1 MILKDVLEK
10 AKGIICDDE
19 INLEEDSKKRKKLID
34 CASLI
39 YRELTEQYIE
49 LKTKEK
55 LYVENDKIYYSAFSK
70 KVKDIINISKDGQKV
85 GFKLLPTY
93 LECVEKGEV
102 EIKYV
107 YNTDELELTDEIIL
121 PPPYTDNMLS
131 MGIASEYFFRSGL
144 IDEALFY
151 KNRYDNALINMSR
164 RRNGFIL
171 KERSF
176 L

>member
-19 INLEEDSKKRKKLID
+19 INLEEESKKRKKLID
-34 CASLI
+34 CANSI

-55 LYVENDKIYYSAFSK
+55 LTVENDKIYYSAFTK
-70 KVKDIINISKDGQKV
+70 KVKDVISIEKDGQKV
-85 GFKLLPTY
+85 VFKLLPTY

-102 EIKYV
+102 EVKYV
-107 YNTDELELTDEIIL
+107 YNCDELELDDEIIL
-121 PPPYTDNMLS
+121 PPPYTDNMLAL
-131 MGIASEYFFRSGL
+131 GIASEYFFRSGL
-144 IDEALFY
+144 SDEALFY

-164 RRNGFIL
+164 RRNGFVL
-171 KERSF
+171 KARNF

>member
-19 INLEEDSKKRKKLID
+19 INLEISSKKRTKLID
-34 CASLI
+34 SANLI

-55 LYVENDKIYYSAFSK
+55 LTVENDKIFYSAFSK
-70 KVKDIINISKDGQKV
+70 KIKDVISIDKDGVKIE
-85 GFKLLPTY
+85 FKLMPTY
-93 LECVEKGEV
+93 LECPVKGQV

-107 YNTDELELTDEIIL
+107 YTYDELSLEDEIIL
-121 PPPYTDNMLS
+121 PPPYTDNMLA
-131 MGIASEYFFRSGL
+131 MGIASEYFYRSGL

-171 KERSF
+171 KDRSF